1 MATPPP
7 PKRLH
12 GRSLLDL
19 DDDLIP
25 EILLRLPPHDPG
37 CLVRCSAV
45 CKPWRR
51 LLTDHAFLRRYRKF
65 HGVPPML
72 GVLFDLDLDLPCNCF
87 AARFVRTTSFRPR
100 ALDHGGCYV
109 RLCLFVGGRNL
120 ERRRLRQ
127 APQWSPRH
135 GHGAL
140 HCTLVGNRNYG
151 LAAESKTIVEYDLGR
166 RKIAFID
173 RPSPYKG
180 RGVLMPAMGGGL
192 GFAGVVQRDRS

>member
-19 DDDLIP
+19 EDDLIP

-109 RLCLFVGGRNL
+109 RD
-120 ERRRLRQ
+120 
-127 APQWSPRH
+127 ARH
-135 GHGAL
+135 GRVLFSSA
-140 HCTLVGNRNYG
+140 TNEKN
-151 LAAESKTIVEYDLGR
+151 EYDLYVWNPITGER
-166 RKIAFID
+166 WEML
-173 RPSPYKG
+173 RPVIPG
-180 RGVLMPAMGGGL
+180 WQCGT
-192 GFAGVVQRDRS
+192 